1 MCFCFRKTCLRG
13 VISNQ
18 QDWEE
23 PHGFKRGWQEILII
37 DISIST
43 AMDSKNATAAADQL
57 FDNRVSALIMMTVG
71 GLGLMVNLHVI
82 LALRRLKT
90 FGYAFGRICMSHTVA
105 NFGNAFVFSCYVAP
119 ISLFY
124 PEFHKHYIG
133 VRAGQVLILFWNA
146 SVLSHLLTAV
156 NRCVVMFFPL
166 KVEHIFTKRVTD
178 VTLAVLWIFSI
189 CQVIPY
195 FSTECLFDYH
205 IETFTFLF
213 GSSTCSVVIGTYADY
228 YFSILMI
235 CAIASLDFLTF
246 IKIHTMN
253 KETKMT
259 TEMKKRRRR
268 EIKFFFQA
276 LCQGLAFM
284 TELISFFYI
293 NFQFKNKWMVF
304 VFTTFA
310 WITVHMLDGL
320 IVIAFNKE
328 IRTFRVITGN
338 STLGGSSTG
347 DGKTMT
353 SGNTKVA
360 ITVVKN

>member
-1 MCFCFRKTCLRG
+1 MDA
-13 VISNQ
+13 SN
-18 QDWEE
+18 
-23 PHGFKRGWQEILII
+23 
-37 DISIST
+37 SSN
-43 AMDSKNATAAADQL
+43 NATAVAQQL
-57 FDNRVSALIMMTVG
+57 FDNRMSAAIIMTMGLIGVS
-71 GLGLMVNLHVI
+71 VNIHVI

-133 VRAGQVLILFWNA
+133 IRAGQILILFWNA
-146 SVLSHLLTAV
+146 SVLSHFLTAL

-166 KVEHIFTKRVTD
+166 KHEHIFTKRVTD
-178 VTLAVLWIFSI
+178 VAVASLWIFAI
-189 CQVIPY
+189 CQVVPY

-213 GSSTCSVVIGTYADY
+213 GSSPCSVVIGTYTDY
-228 YFSILMI
+228 YFSIVMI

-246 IKIHTMN
+246 VKIRTMN
-253 KETKMT
+253 KTIKMSDDQ
-259 TEMKKRRRR
+259 KKRRNR
-268 EIKFFFQA
+268 EIRFFFQA
-276 LCQGLAFM
+276 LCQGFAFM
-284 TELISFFYI
+284 TELTSFFYFS
-293 NFQFKNKWMVF
+293 FQFKNKWIIF
-304 VFTTFA
+304 GFTTFA

-320 IVIAFNKE
+320 IVILFNKE

-347 DGKTMT
+347 
-353 SGNTKVA
+353 NTKTNSVA
-360 ITVVKN
+360 PIVPNIVIQK

>member
-1 MCFCFRKTCLRG
+1 
-13 VISNQ
+13 
-18 QDWEE
+18 
-23 PHGFKRGWQEILII
+23 
-37 DISIST
+37 
-43 AMDSKNATAAADQL
+43 MDDSASQL
-57 FDNRVSALIMMTVG
+57 WDNRVSAAIIIAMG
-71 GLGLMVNLHVI
+71 FLGLIVNMHVI

-105 NFGNAFVFSCYVAP
+105 NFGNAFVFSCCVAP

-133 VRAGQVLILFWNA
+133 VRAGQILILFWNA
-146 SVLSHLLTAV
+146 SVLSHFLTAV
-156 NRCVVMFFPL
+156 NRCVVMFFPFQC
-166 KVEHIFTKRVTD
+166 EQIFTKRVTD
-178 VTLAVLWIFSI
+178 ITIAVLWIFSI

-195 FSTECLFDYH
+195 FSTDCLFIYH
-205 IETFTFLF
+205 IENFTFLF
-213 GSSTCSVVIGTYADY
+213 GDSACSVVIGTYADY
-228 YFSILMI
+228 YFSIVMI
-235 CAIASLDFLTF
+235 CAIGALDVLTF
-246 IKIHTMN
+246 VKIHTMN
-253 KETKMT
+253 KNAGTMSVDME
-259 TEMKKRRRR
+259 RRRKK

-284 TELISFFYI
+284 AELVSFFYI

-338 STLGGSSTG
+338 STLGGSSSEA
-347 DGKTMT
+347 KTT
-353 SGNTKVA
+353 IPTTKVGNVA
-360 ITVVKN
+360 TS